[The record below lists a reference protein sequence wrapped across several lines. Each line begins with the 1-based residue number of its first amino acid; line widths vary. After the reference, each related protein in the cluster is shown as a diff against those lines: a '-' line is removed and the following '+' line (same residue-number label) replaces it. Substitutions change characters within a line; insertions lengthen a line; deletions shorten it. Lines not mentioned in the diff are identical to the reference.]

1 MCPEYAVHRPVTTRV
16 LTCHCSTF
24 SPHPPCD
31 CVVGL
36 FSVRSRRDDRL
47 EEEEEEEDFT
57 SGWEISD
64 RIRLVMKIF
73 AINEK

>member
-1 MCPEYAVHRPVTTRV
+1 MPKQP
-16 LTCHCSTF
+16 
-24 SPHPPCD
+24 
-31 CVVGL
+31 
-36 FSVRSRRDDRL
+36 DRL